1 LTTPYH
7 ARDIRSRVVAVLTGN
22 KPDRLP
28 FIDRME
34 LWHTFHERLGTLPDQ
49 YRGMSLTEVHRAV
62 GMGQQKFM
70 PLYEIKLCG
79 VELILTWEGEEIYH
93 ETDPAVDYFPRL
105 YGILPKDKAGVVVA
119 EIITPRGR
127 LTTRQELLAN
137 MVEAGMGPYMSEHPI
152 KSPADYPALAY
163 IVEHAEFVS
172 CYDELRAAQ
181 DHIGDIGFVVPMLNR
196 IPFQQVVL
204 DYVGEVA
211 SFYLLYDEPGFV
223 EKIIALLDEKV
234 VDLLGH
240 TAALSLPY
248 VEFSDNLEAHI
259 TNPRFFRRYCLPYY
273 QHYSD
278 IVHAQG
284 KRLGSHTDGNIKP
297 LLSLLAESGLDV
309 CESFSPAPLTQCT
322 FQEAWE
328 SWQALDG
335 PIIWGGI
342 PSPVLEAQTSEADF
356 RRYVDHVLSTVGDK
370 PIILGV
376 GDMVVPVN
384 MIERVR
390 YIADRVE
397 EHAIGR

>member
-1 LTTPYH
+1 LTTH
-7 ARDIRSRVVAVLTGN
+7 HQALDIRSRVVAVLTGS

-34 LWHTFHERLGTLPDQ
+34 LWYTFHSQRGTLPDQ
-49 YRGMSLTEVHRAV
+49 YRGMSLTEVHRSV

-70 PLYEIKLCG
+70 PLYEMKLYG

-93 ETDPAVDYFPRL
+93 EIDPVVDYFPRL

-119 EIITPRGR
+119 EIVTPQGR
-127 LTTRQELLAN
+127 LTTRQELLPN

-152 KSPADYPALAY
+152 KSPADYPALEY
-163 IVEHAEFVS
+163 IIEHAEFVS
-172 CYDELRAAQ
+172 CYEKLRAAQ
-181 DHIGDIGFVVPMLNR
+181 DQIGDIGFVVPMLNR

-223 EKIIALLDEKV
+223 EKVITLLDEKL
-234 VDLLGH
+234 VDLLPCM
-240 TAALSLPY
+240 AALSLPY

-259 TNPRFFRRYCLPYY
+259 TNPRFFRQYCLPGY
-273 QHYSD
+273 QRYSD
-278 IVHAQG
+278 IVHVQG
-284 KRLGSHTDGNIKP
+284 KKLGSHTDGNIKP
-297 LLSLLAESGLDV
+297 LLGLLAESGLDV

-328 SWQALDG
+328 SWQALAR

-342 PSPVLEAQTSEADF
+342 PSPILEPQTSEEDF
-356 RRYVDHVLSTVGDK
+356 RRYVEQVLSTVGDK

-384 MIERVR
+384 LIERVR

-397 EHAIGR
+397 EPAAGR